1 MNTGGEAAEQI
12 VRMSLEGFEVAAKI
26 TGAGAKNI
34 AILLYSILKEEQKTK
49 GKARLTNMLRSG
61 KELKVFTVKSGDLKK
76 FTQEAKKYGVLYCVL
91 ADRGNKDP
99 NAEVDV
105 IARAEDA
112 SKISRI
118 VERFNL
124 ASVDTASIVNEAEKS
139 KGAKT
144 KPKDA
149 KTAGEKDAGAKDGQ
163 PEPDIGVQDKAEKD
177 RLMDAL
183 MGKPVQKEENALNP
197 SLAKT
202 EKSPLSEPTLKQQ
215 RKSAEGATMTKA
227 EKPSVRE
234 ELRKIKESRKEQ
246 ESGSVTARE
255 KSSDRAKKPTT
266 GKTEHKQPQKRKRK
280 PKSKGAR

>member
-34 AILLYSILKEEQKTK
+34 AILLYSILKEEKKTK
-49 GKARLTNMLRSG
+49 GKARLTSMLRSG
-61 KELKVFTVKSGDLKK
+61 KELKVFTVKNADLKK

-91 ADRGNKDP
+91 ADRKNKDP

-118 VERFNL
+118 VERFDL
-124 ASVDTASIVNEAEKS
+124 ASVDTASIVTEAEKS
-139 KGAKT
+139 RDT
-144 KPKDA
+144 
-149 KTAGEKDAGAKDGQ
+149 KDGQ
-163 PEPDIGVQDKAEKD
+163 PEPEIGVQEKAEKD
-177 RLMDAL
+177 KLLDAL
-183 MGKPVQKEENALNP
+183 MGKPVQKEENAPNP
-197 SLAKT
+197 SVAKT
-202 EKSPLSEPTLKQQ
+202 EKSPLSEPTSEQP
-215 RKSAEGATMTKA
+215 RKSAEGATMTKD

-246 ESGSVTARE
+246 EADASPTRGRE
-255 KSSDRAKKPTT
+255 KSPDRAKPA
-266 GKTEHKQPQKRKRK
+266 GKTEHKQPQRKK
-280 PKSKGAR
+280 KKTKSNETR